1 MNKNVNTKE
10 HENILNKFKPK
21 KLSKNPKGEGEDYF
35 ACSSENNL
43 ENYKELK
50 KKSGLRKESN
60 EFLAAREQNN

>member
-1 MNKNVNTKE
+1 M
-10 HENILNKFKPK
+10 NKFKPK